1 MLFWIIMI
9 GIVLLSVY
17 ESFFPLDA
25 STIFTRLFGLIA
37 FFLLCVALVIGPL
50 TTFWPAVFGAW
61 IEPRRAVG
69 LSAFIFMLAHYFLVL
84 VNRFDFDF
92 SMVFSDIQ
100 YWIAAPTMI
109 IFGALALTSMD
120 VAVRKMGFGN
130 WKTLQRLVYVGFIL
144 TLGHF
149 YLSQTGVIV
158 FLGGESVFLNL
169 AEGALWV
176 LAMAVIVLQIAGFW
190 ATRKK
195 KRGQAM
201 APVSASTSAP
211 ALPARPSE

>member
-1 MLFWIIMI
+1 MQKGSLLFWMIMI

-17 ESFFPLDA
+17 ESFFTL
-25 STIFTRLFGLIA
+25 STSVVFTRLFALVA
-37 FFLLCVALVIGPL
+37 FFLLCVALAIGPL
-50 TTFWPAVFGAW
+50 AALWPMVFGAW
-61 IEPRRAVG
+61 VEPRRAVG
-69 LSAFIFMLAHYFLVL
+69 LSAFLFMLAHYFLVL

-92 SMVFSDIQ
+92 LMVFSDIQ

-158 FLGGESVFLNL
+158 FLGGERVFLNL

-176 LAMAVIVLQIAGFW
+176 LAMLVILLQIAGFW

-195 KRGQAM
+195 KRVQLA
-201 APVSASTSAP
+201 AAETPRS
-211 ALPARPSE
+211 